1 MILPCPDS
9 KHSFVLFA
17 KQGCHWCGRNTL
29 NPEMSNDDDGNDGDD
44 NNHMIMTMMIGC
56 VLECGLWHWVSLADR
71 ADCPD
76 LVPSHELKIRR
87 NSSDEDHDIYK
98 SFIREMTLM
107 MNLMVMIRMYLPTAG
122 INPLQVQVVVWP
134 VHC

>member
-1 MILPCPDS
+1 
-9 KHSFVLFA
+9 
-17 KQGCHWCGRNTL
+17 
-29 NPEMSNDDDGNDGDD
+29 MSNDDDGNDGDD
-44 NNHMIMTMMIGC
+44 NNYMIMTMMIGC

-87 NSSDEDHDIYK
+87 NSSDEDQENYK
-98 SFIREMTLM
+98 SFIRVMTLV
-107 MNLMVMIRMYLPTAG
+107 MNLMVMIEMYLPTAST
-122 INPLQVQVVVWP
+122 NLLQRWAIQVVVWQ

>member
-1 MILPCPDS
+1 
-9 KHSFVLFA
+9 
-17 KQGCHWCGRNTL
+17 
-29 NPEMSNDDDGNDGDD
+29 MSNDDDGNDGDD
-44 NNHMIMTMMIGC
+44 NNYVIMTMMIGC

-87 NSSDEDHDIYK
+87 NSSDEDYENYK
-98 SFIREMTLM
+98 SFIEVMILV
-107 MNLMVMIRMYLPTAG
+107 MNLMVMIRMYLPTAST
-122 INPLQVQVVVWP
+122 NLLQRWAIQVVAWQ

>member
-87 NSSDEDHDIYK
+87 NSSDEDHEI
-98 SFIREMTLM
+98 
-107 MNLMVMIRMYLPTAG
+107 MNLLCCDDASDESDGDDQEVFS
-122 INPLQVQVVVWP
+122 NHQ
-134 VHC
+134 

>member
-1 MILPCPDS
+1 MILPCLDS

-17 KQGCHWCGRNTL
+17 NTRISVVWQERFKSRNQYS
-29 NPEMSNDDDGNDGDD
+29 SNDDDGNDDD
-44 NNHMIMTMMIGC
+44 NNHYMMMMMMMIGC

-87 NSSDEDHDIYK
+87 NSSDEDHENYE
-98 SFIREMTLM
+98 SFM
-107 MNLMVMIRMYLPTAG
+107 G
-122 INPLQVQVVVWP
+122 
-134 VHC
+134 